1 MTDNFLADILTGLR
15 KSPKTLPSMYFY
27 NKEGSNLFQMIM
39 KLPEYYLTK
48 SEYEI
53 LDTQSQ
59 KIYEDINPQNA
70 FEVVE
75 FGAGDGTKT
84 KLLLE
89 EFLKH
94 TTDFTYSP
102 IDISQ
107 SALDGLEASFTE
119 QLPRLKMNT
128 LNDDYFSALESLKE
142 NDSTKL
148 VLFLGS
154 NIGNFKDDTEVDFL
168 KEMRANITKGDYA
181 LIGFDLKKDPAIILD
196 AYNDKTGVT
205 REFNMNLLRRVNSDL
220 GANFDI
226 ESFSHYPTYNPI
238 TGEARSYLISL
249 KKQSVTL
256 GGETINFEYGEPIFM
271 EVSKKYSAQ
280 DIDDLATK
288 TGFRVVKNYHDCRHF
303 FLDSLW
309 VAE

>member
-1 MTDNFLADILTGLR
+1 MTDNFLADILAGLK

-27 NKEGSNLFQMIM
+27 NDEGSRLFQMIM
-39 KLPEYYLTK
+39 KLPEYYLTN

-53 LDTQSQ
+53 LDTQSK
-59 KIYEDINPQNA
+59 KIYEDISPQNA

-89 EFLKH
+89 EFLRH
-94 TTDFTYSP
+94 RSDFTYSP

-107 SALDGLEASFTE
+107 SALDGLEQSFRE
-119 QLPRLKMNT
+119 QLPTLKMNP
-128 LNDDYFSALESLKE
+128 LNNDYFSALEELKS
-142 NDSTKL
+142 NNTTKL

-154 NIGNFKDDTEVDFL
+154 NIGNFKDNTEVDFL
-168 KEMRANITKGDYA
+168 REMRANITKDDYA
-181 LIGFDLKKDPAIILD
+181 LIGFDLKKDPSIILD

-205 REFNMNLLRRVNSDL
+205 REFNLNLLRRINSDL
-220 GANFDI
+220 GADFDI

-238 TGEARSYLISL
+238 TGEAHSYLISL

-256 GGETINFEYGEPIFM
+256 GDETIDFEYGEPIFM
-271 EVSKKYSAQ
+271 EVSKKYSEK
-280 DIDDLATK
+280 DIEDLAAK
-288 TGFRVVKNYHDCRHF
+288 TGFRVVKNYFDCRHF

>member
-1 MTDNFLADILTGLR
+1 MTDNFLADILAGLN

-27 NKEGSNLFQMIM
+27 NAEGSNLFQMIM

-53 LDTQSQ
+53 LDTQSPQ
-59 KIYEDINPQNA
+59 IYEDINPQNE

-84 KLLLE
+84 KLLLK
-89 EFLKH
+89 EFLKN

-107 SALDGLEASFTE
+107 SALDGLERSFHSL
-119 QLPRLKMNT
+119 LPNLKINT
-128 LNDDYFSALESLKE
+128 LNDDYFSTLESLKE
-142 NDSTKL
+142 KNTTKL

-154 NIGNFKDDTEVDFL
+154 NIGNFKDNTEVDFL
-168 KEMRANITKGDYA
+168 KEMRANITDGDYS
-181 LIGFDLKKDPAIILD
+181 LIGFDLKKEPSIILG

-205 REFNMNLLRRVNSDL
+205 REFNLNLLRRINTDL

-226 ESFSHYPTYNPI
+226 ENFSHYPTYNPI

-249 KKQSVTL
+249 KQQSVTL
-256 GGETINFEYGEPIFM
+256 GDQTIKFDYGEPIFM

-280 DIDDLATK
+280 DIEDLASE

-309 VAE
+309 EAV

>member
-1 MTDNFLADILTGLR
+1 MTDNFLADVLEGLK

-27 NKEGSNLFQMIM
+27 NSEGSKLFQMIM
-39 KLPEYYLTK
+39 KLPEYYLTN

-53 LDTQSQ
+53 LDTQS
-59 KIYEDINPQNA
+59 KEIYEDIDPQKDI
-70 FEVVE
+70 EVVE
-75 FGAGDGTKT
+75 FGAGDGIKT

-89 EFLKH
+89 EFLNH
-94 TTDFTYSP
+94 TADFTYSP

-107 SALDGLEASFTE
+107 SALDGLKSSFQE
-119 QLPRLKMNT
+119 ELPNLKMNP
-128 LNDDYFSALESLKE
+128 LNDDYFSALESLKS
-142 NDSTKL
+142 NSTTKL

-154 NIGNFKDDTEVDFL
+154 NIGNFKDDMEVDFL

-181 LIGFDLKKDPAIILD
+181 LIGFDLKKDPSIILG

-205 REFNMNLLRRVNSDL
+205 REFNLNLLRRINTDL

-226 ESFSHYPTYNPI
+226 ESFSHFPIYNPE
-238 TGEARSYLISL
+238 TGESRSYLISL
-249 KKQSVTL
+249 KKQSVIL
-256 GGETINFEYGEPIFM
+256 GGETIDFNYAEPIFM
-271 EVSKKYSAQ
+271 EVSKKYSTK
-280 DIDDLATK
+280 DIEILAAK
-288 TGFRVVKNYHDCRHF
+288 TGFRVVKNYDDCRHF

>member
-1 MTDNFLADILTGLR
+1 MTDSFLDDIIAGLK
-15 KSPKTLPSMYFY
+15 KSPKALPSMYFY
-27 NKEGSNLFQMIM
+27 NAEGSRLFQMIM
-39 KLPEYYLTK
+39 KLPEYYLTN

-59 KIYEDINPQNA
+59 KIYEDINPKNA

-89 EFLKH
+89 EFLRH
-94 TTDFTYSP
+94 TSDFTYSP

-107 SALDGLEASFTE
+107 SALDGLEKNFTV
-119 QLPRLKMNT
+119 QLPTLKMNP
-128 LNDDYFSALESLKE
+128 LNDDYFSALEELKSK
-142 NDSTKL
+142 NTTKL

-154 NIGNFKDDTEVDFL
+154 NIGNFKDNTEVDFL
-168 KEMRANITKGDYA
+168 LEMRANITKGDYA
-181 LIGFDLKKDPAIILD
+181 LIGFDLKKEPTIILD

-205 REFNMNLLRRVNSDL
+205 REFNLNLLLRINKEL

-226 ESFSHYPTYNPI
+226 ESFSHYPTYNPV
-238 TGEARSYLISL
+238 TGEAHSYLISL

-256 GGETINFEYGEPIFM
+256 GGETIDFEYGEPIFM
-271 EVSKKYSAQ
+271 EVSKKYSVQ
-280 DIDDLATK
+280 DIDELATK
-288 TGFRVVKNYHDCRHF
+288 TGFRVVKNYYDCRHF

>member
-1 MTDNFLADILTGLR
+1 MTDNFLADILAGLR
-15 KSPKTLPSMYFY
+15 KNPKTLPSMYFY
-27 NKEGSNLFQMIM
+27 NTEGSKLFQMIM

-59 KIYEDINPQNA
+59 KIYEDIDPKNE
-70 FEVVE
+70 FEIVE
-75 FGAGDGTKT
+75 FGAGDGSKT

-107 SALDGLEASFTE
+107 SALDGLESSFQE
-119 QLPRLKMNT
+119 QLPTLKMNT

-205 REFNMNLLRRVNSDL
+205 REFNMNLLRRVNTDL

-256 GGETINFEYGEPIFM
+256 GGETIDFEYGEPIFM

-280 DIDDLATK
+280 DIDDLAAK

>member
-1 MTDNFLADILTGLR
+1 MTDNFLADILDGLK

-27 NKEGSNLFQMIM
+27 NAEGSKLFQMIM
-39 KLPEYYLTK
+39 KVPEYYLTN

-53 LDTQSQ
+53 LDTQS
-59 KIYEDINPQNA
+59 KELYEDIDPQND

-75 FGAGDGTKT
+75 FGAGDGIKT

-107 SALDGLEASFTE
+107 SALNGLESSFRE
-119 QLPRLKMNT
+119 QLPTLKMNP
-128 LNDDYFSALESLKE
+128 LNDDYFSALEGLKGK
-142 NDSTKL
+142 STTKL

-154 NIGNFKDDTEVDFL
+154 NIGNFKDDAEVDFL

-181 LIGFDLKKDPAIILD
+181 LIGFDLKKDPSIILD

-205 REFNMNLLRRVNSDL
+205 REFNLNLLRRINTDL

-226 ESFSHYPTYNPI
+226 ENFSHFPTYNPE
-238 TGEARSYLISL
+238 TGESRSYLISL

-256 GGETINFEYGEPIFM
+256 GCETIDFDYAEPIFM
-271 EVSKKYSAQ
+271 EVSKKYSTQ
-280 DIDDLATK
+280 DIEIMAAK

>member
-1 MTDNFLADILTGLR
+1 MTDNFLADILAGLK
-15 KSPKTLPSMYFY
+15 KSPKALPSMYFY
-27 NKEGSNLFQMIM
+27 NTEGSRLFQMIM
-39 KLPEYYLTK
+39 KLPEYYLTN

-53 LDTQSQ
+53 LDTQSK

-89 EFLKH
+89 VFLSH
-94 TTDFTYSP
+94 TGNFTYSP

-107 SALDGLEASFTE
+107 SALDGLEKSFRE
-119 QLPRLKMNT
+119 QLPTLKMNS
-128 LNDDYFSALESLKE
+128 LNNDYFSALEELKGK
-142 NDSTKL
+142 DTTKL

-154 NIGNFKDDTEVDFL
+154 NIGNFKDNNEVDFL
-168 KEMRANITKGDYA
+168 RQMRANITKGDYA
-181 LIGFDLKKDPAIILD
+181 LIGFDLKKEPTIILD

-205 REFNMNLLRRVNSDL
+205 REFNLNLLRRINSDL
-220 GANFDI
+220 GADFNV

-238 TGEARSYLISL
+238 TGEAHSYLISL
-249 KKQSVTL
+249 KKQSVKL
-256 GGETINFEYGEPIFM
+256 GDETIDFEYGEPIFM
-271 EVSKKYSAQ
+271 EVSKKYSEN
-280 DIDDLATK
+280 DIADLAAK
-288 TGFRVVKNYHDCRHF
+288 TGFRVVKNYFDCRHF